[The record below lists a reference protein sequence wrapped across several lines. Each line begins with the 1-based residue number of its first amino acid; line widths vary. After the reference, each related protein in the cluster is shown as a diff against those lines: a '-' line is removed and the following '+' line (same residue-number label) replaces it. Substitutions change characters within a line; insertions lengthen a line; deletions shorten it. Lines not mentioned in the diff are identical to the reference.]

1 MFTLLKISWVDAR
14 VRLIAVWKTDFLTV
28 SVMEFS
34 DCPAL
39 TIWVTY
45 TFKATLIYIK
55 PRKIMEI
62 LMVSSL
68 LDFKWGR
75 VWKAHLKL
83 YRMKWIHISTTPLR
97 KM

>member
-1 MFTLLKISWVDAR
+1 MDAKAH
-14 VRLIAVWKTDFLTV
+14 LIAAWKTDFLNV

-34 DCPAL
+34 DRPAL
-39 TIWVTY
+39 TIWVTN
-45 TFKATLIYIK
+45 TVKAKLIYIK
-55 PRKIMEI
+55 PRKITDI
-62 LMVSSL
+62 LMVSSV

-83 YRMKWIHISTTPLR
+83 HRMKWIHISATPIR